1 LRTGKSLR
9 INASKARDEALNSH
23 ETMEPGKALSTA
35 AQIAVALA
43 GFAGVVVVF
52 RRESVHDWSPLDKF
66 RLRLLLIN
74 SILPLALCVIG
85 LLLLTIRPTPPAI
98 WRWSSGVALVI
109 SFPFAITTAKSFRRL
124 DSQHVRREHAAGSP
138 FYLFAVLG
146 IGATLLQLCNV
157 AILKAFWPFFTGIVV
172 HLLAAMVQFA
182 RIILLPPEA

>member
-1 LRTGKSLR
+1 M
-9 INASKARDEALNSH
+9 N
-23 ETMEPGKALSTA
+23 TMEPGEALSTA

-52 RRESVHDWSPLDKF
+52 RRESVHDWSPIDKF

-85 LLLLTIRPTPPAI
+85 LLLLTIRPTPTGI
-98 WRWSSGVALVI
+98 WSWSSGLALVI
-109 SFPFAITTAKSFRRL
+109 LFPFAMKTAKSFRRL
-124 DSQHVRREHAAGSP
+124 DPQQLRRERAAGLP
-138 FYLFAVLG
+138 FYLFTILG
-146 IGATLLQLCNV
+146 TGAILLQLCNV
-157 AILKAFWPFFTGIVV
+157 AILNAFWPFFTGIVV